1 MNFDNP
7 HARQLP
13 RAPWSRERLQTE
25 RAIAIGASID
35 VSSRAAYSSAL
46 QSYVSFCR
54 MHQLPIEPTADT
66 LSFFVVYM
74 SHHIKPSSVNSYLSG
89 ICAQLQP
96 FFPNVRVARSDQ
108 LVRRTLT
115 GCLKLFSSPTR
126 RKRPLHRQELIHL
139 AENFHNAPSLDRAL
153 WWAQLLVGFYGLL
166 RLGELVVPNQAH
178 LHDCRKVIRR
188 LLVTFHHTAFSFI
201 LPANKADRCF
211 NGNKVII
218 QSTTAADDPSIGR
231 WSSEAFKVYIHTHP
245 VILASI
251 LHSRSH

>member
-7 HARQLP
+7 RARQP
-13 RAPWSRERLQTE
+13 SRVPWTRERLETE

-54 MHQLPIEPTADT
+54 LHNLSVEPTADT
-66 LSFFVVYM
+66 LSLFVVYM

-89 ICAQLQP
+89 ISSQLEP
-96 FFPNVRVARSDQ
+96 FFPDVRVARSSQ

-115 GCLKLFSSPTR
+115 GCLRMYSSPTI
-126 RKRPLHRQELIHL
+126 RKRPLYRPELLHL
-139 AENFHNAPSLDRAL
+139 ADVFSGATSFDDVL

-166 RLGELVVPNQAH
+166 RLGELVVPDH
-178 LHDCRKVIRR
+178 TRLHDCRKLVRR
-188 LLVTFHHTAFSFI
+188 LSVIIHDDAFSFL
-201 LPANKADRCF
+201 LPAHKADRF
-211 NGNKVII
+211 FDGTKLGIDPAII
-218 QSTTAADDPSIGR
+218 QAIGR
-231 WSSEAFKVYIHTHP
+231 WTSDTFKVYIRTHP

-251 LHSRSH
+251 LRSRNN